1 MEPSPRVRYFVR
13 NHSNQ
18 PLELH
23 LPGAVLVVS
32 PYQEAEIREPDLEC
46 AQLKVFRKQR
56 LVSVRE
62 QEDPGETSPAEAAGA
77 GTDAETPVTG
87 KPAGGKRR
95 GTGKKEG

>member
-1 MEPSPRVRYFVR
+1 VR
-13 NHSNQ
+13 NHQNQ

-23 LPGAVLVVS
+23 LPGGVLIVS
-32 PYQEAEIREPDLEC
+32 PHEEQQIGEADLEN
-46 AQLKVFRKQR
+46 AQLRVFRKQR

-62 QEDPGETSPAEAAGA
+62 EADPGDTDPAVAAGE
-77 GTDAETPVTG
+77 GNDAETPVTG